1 MNTAEQKE
9 WQLIAIHGLAERGR
23 KKSFANKDIGDE
35 LAGIPSLSD
44 DDART
49 IIRSAGFRRT
59 ELEEEGLLRRTVK
72 PGQVRG
78 NSWALTPTG
87 RKRVSAILKEKPE
100 LNVSGDKQSA
110 ETLAETFGVDAQAIR
125 LLKNYKVSAA
135 ELGRLLQR
143 WQENQDRLLVALL
156 SEEDARNEKTN
167 SAVERKAIKFILE
180 KEPEWRRTPRNNPG
194 FDLYQTDNNRNTGKR
209 TLWCEVKSFSGAFGS
224 AEVTPRE
231 FEAAQEHKANYW
243 LYIVE
248 NVESGSP
255 NPFRIQDP
263 ASKAF
268 RFRIDASWK
277 RFATE

>member
-9 WQLIAIHGLAERGR
+9 WQLMAIHRLIERGG
-23 KKSFANKDIGDE
+23 KKSFGNKDISDE
-35 LAGIPSLSD
+35 LAKIPLLSD
-44 DDART
+44 DAAKA
-49 IIRSAGFRRT
+49 IIRSAGFRRA
-59 ELEEEGLLRRTVK
+59 ELEQEDLLHRTVK
-72 PGQVRG
+72 PGRVRG
-78 NSWALTPTG
+78 NSWALTPAG
-87 RKRVSAILKEKPE
+87 RKKVSAILREMPE
-100 LNVSGDKQSA
+100 LNVAGDKQSA
-110 ETLAETFGVDAQAIR
+110 ENLAATFGVDAQAIR

-143 WQENQDRLLVALL
+143 WQENQNRLLVALL
-156 SEEDARNEKTN
+156 SEEDAQNEKTN
-167 SAVERKAIKFILE
+167 LAVEQKAIKFILE
-180 KEPEWRRTPRNNPG
+180 KEPEWHRTPRGNPG
-194 FDLYQTDNNRNTGKR
+194 FDLYQTDNNRKTGKQIR
-209 TLWCEVKSFSGAFGS
+209 WCEVKSFSGTFGS

-231 FEAAQEHKANYW
+231 FEAAQGHKANYW

-255 NPFRIQDP
+255 NLFKIQDP